1 MKKGV
6 KKFWALLGVLLIM
19 CVSILTSFVDAVV
32 FNTSASVTFIMPDHD
47 VNLEAIS
54 EANWY
59 TIIFNGN
66 WNTNSGTTMS
76 NLDMVYDTTWTL
88 TANAYTKVWYTFLWW
103 STDSTA
109 TVATYTDWQ
118 QVNNLVT
125 EWSITLYA
133 IWSAN
138 TYQVRFNPNP
148 GEDTLNEIVWTM
160 SKQDFTYDTT
170 WALRTNAYTRAW
182 YEFLWWSTGSTAT
195 VATYT
200 NWQEVSNL
208 TTVSWDVVDLYAIWS
223 ANTDTKYTVNHYLM
237 KVDWTYSEDPTYSG
251 EFTATTY
258 EVVSPTPRNDDWFTL
273 SWSAQTWH
281 VKWDG
286 TTVFNYYYS
295 RNDYTVTLYAGR
307 WVESVS
313 WDWSYKFNQTVT
325 VSAILK
331 TWYENLTWTW
341 TYDIDT
347 FSMPAT
353 GVDMTANATPISYT
367 ISLNVWTWTIDLW
380 SGAISGQTEIT
391 YDVEQNVVVPRPTK
405 TGYDF
410 KWWSWTNL
418 DDLTLDLVISSG
430 TWHQDLNYEAV
441 WSPRSDITYVVHHYI
456 KKVWEDLYYQAN
468 ENTYTTW
475 TADEILTFV
484 NFKDTNIPCV
494 TYAGWSLT
502 LSTWW
507 LTNAESTF
515 RVKPDGTTEVYLY
528 YTRNVHSVKL
538 SMDEH
543 IDSVEL
549 SGDVSSVE
557 KTWEIECGA
566 TVKINAEPKTWY
578 HFLRWDD
585 LWPNFLN
592 PVNP

>member
-1 MKKGV
+1 MIKGV
-6 KKFWALLGVLLIM
+6 KKIWALLATLLIM
-19 CVSILTSFVDAVV
+19 WSSFLTSLANAVDL
-32 FNTSASVTFIMPDHD
+32 TKASVTFTMPDHD
-47 VNLEAIS
+47 VNLVAIS
-54 EANWY
+54 EANGY

-237 KVDWTYSEDPTYSG
+237 ELDWSYPASPTYSG

-273 SWSAQTWH
+273 SGSVQTWH
-281 VKWDG
+281 IKWDG

-295 RNDYTVTLYAGR
+295 RNDYTVTLHAGR

-353 GVDMTANATPISYT
+353 GVDMTASATPTTYT
-367 ISLNVWTWTIDLW
+367 ISLNVW
-380 SGAISGQTEIT
+380 SGSISWAPST
-391 YDVEQNVVVPRPTK
+391 YNVEQDVVVPDPTR

-410 KWWSWTNL
+410 VWWSWTNL
-418 DDLTLDLVISSG
+418 NTPKTWLVISSG

-441 WSPRSDITYVVHHYI
+441 WSPRSDVHYLVHHYI
-456 KKVWEDLYYQAN
+456 KVLWEDRYT
-468 ENTYTTW
+468 EESSVEYTTW
-475 TADEILTFV
+475 TADAPLTLAD
-484 NFKDTNIPCV
+484 FKKTIDCM
-494 TYAGWSLT
+494 TYTWWSLT
-502 LSTWW
+502 ESSSW
-507 LTNAESTF
+507 LTSPITITT
-515 RVKPDGTTEVYLY
+515 VLPDGSREIYLY
-528 YTRNVHSVKL
+528 YTRNVRDVELTK
-538 SMDEH
+538 DGH
-543 IDSVEL
+543 IATVTL
-549 SGDVSSVE
+549 SGDVSTGTIKKSF
-557 KTWEIECGA
+557 ECGA
-566 TVKINAEPKTWY
+566 TVTINAEPDTWY

-585 LWPNFLN
+585 LWPDYLN

>member
-109 TVATYTDWQ
+109 TVVTYTDWQ

-237 KVDWTYSEDPTYSG
+237 KVDWTYPENPTYSG

-273 SWSAQTWH
+273 SWSIQTWH

-295 RNDYTVTLYAGR
+295 RNDYTVTLHAGR

-313 WDWSYKFNQTVT
+313 WNWSYKFDQTVT

-341 TYDIDT
+341 TYDIAT
-347 FSMPAT
+347 FNMPASN
-353 GVDMTANATPISYT
+353 VDMTANATPTTYT
-367 ISLNVWTWTIDLW
+367 ITLNVWSGTISW
-380 SGAISGQTEIT
+380 QPTE
-391 YDVEQNVVVPRPTK
+391 YNVEDTVTIPDPTRVW
-405 TGYDF
+405 YDF
-410 KWWSWTNL
+410 VWRSGTNL
-418 DDLTLDLVISSG
+418 NTPTSWLTISPQ
-430 TWHQDLNYEAV
+430 TWHENLVYEAI
-441 WSPRSDITYVVHHYI
+441 WSPRSDITFVVHHYQ
-456 KKVWEDLYYQAN
+456 KVLWEDRYV
-468 ENTYTTW
+468 EESSVTYNTW
-475 TADEILTFV
+475 TADETLTLADFQ
-484 NFKDTNIPCV
+484 KTIDCMS
-494 TYAGWSLT
+494 YAWWSLV
-502 LSTWW
+502 LSASW
-507 LTNAESTF
+507 LSSAISTTT
-515 RVKPDGTTEVYLY
+515 VLPDGSRHIYLY
-528 YTRNVHSVKL
+528 YTRNVHNVTLTKDDHIASVN
-538 SMDEH
+538 
-543 IDSVEL
+543 L
-549 SGDVSSVE
+549 SGTIDNTVTKSF
-557 KTWEIECGA
+557 ECGA
-566 TVKINAEPKTWY
+566 TVTIDADPDTWY

>member
-109 TVATYTDWQ
+109 TVVTYTDWQ

-170 WALRTNAYTRAW
+170 WVLRTNAYTRAW

-237 KVDWTYSEDPTYSG
+237 KVDWTYPENPTYSG

-273 SWSAQTWH
+273 SWSIQTWH

-295 RNDYTVTLYAGR
+295 RNDYTVTLHAGR

-313 WDWSYKFNQTVT
+313 WNWSYKFDQTVT

-341 TYDIDT
+341 TYDIAT
-347 FSMPAT
+347 FNMPASN
-353 GVDMTANATPISYT
+353 VDMTANATPTTYT
-367 ISLNVWTWTIDLW
+367 ITLNVWSGTISW
-380 SGAISGQTEIT
+380 QPTE
-391 YDVEQNVVVPRPTK
+391 YNVEDTVTIPDPTRVW
-405 TGYDF
+405 YDF
-410 KWWSWTNL
+410 VWRSGTNL
-418 DDLTLDLVISSG
+418 NTPTSWLTISPQ
-430 TWHQDLNYEAV
+430 TWHENLVYEAI
-441 WSPRSDITYVVHHYI
+441 WSPRSDITFVVHHYQ
-456 KKVWEDLYYQAN
+456 KVLWEDRYV
-468 ENTYTTW
+468 EESSVTYNTW
-475 TADEILTFV
+475 TADETLTLADFQ
-484 NFKDTNIPCV
+484 KTIDCMS
-494 TYAGWSLT
+494 YAWWSLV
-502 LSTWW
+502 LSASW
-507 LTNAESTF
+507 LSSAISTTT
-515 RVKPDGTTEVYLY
+515 VLPDGSRHIYLY
-528 YTRNVHSVKL
+528 YTRNVHNVTLTKDDHIASVN
-538 SMDEH
+538 
-543 IDSVEL
+543 L
-549 SGDVSSVE
+549 SGTIDNTVTKSF
-557 KTWEIECGA
+557 ECGS
-566 TVKINAEPKTWY
+566 TVTIDADPSVWY

-585 LWPNFLN
+585 LWPDFLN